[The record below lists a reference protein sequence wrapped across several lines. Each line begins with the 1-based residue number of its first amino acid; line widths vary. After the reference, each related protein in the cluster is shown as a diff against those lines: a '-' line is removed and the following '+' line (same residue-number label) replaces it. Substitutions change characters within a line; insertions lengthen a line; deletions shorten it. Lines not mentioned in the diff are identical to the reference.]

1 MSHAYWLRPGVRTL
15 SPKLVSVGSSLGEIR
30 TNSMTTARL
39 GDAVALPF
47 LPLPFRRVR
56 ASVRRLKTGMSA
68 FHRNANPSTLRNR
81 GALQAGVS
89 RSEYLRPIGTS
100 IPRRGGIGAE
110 PVGENAAA
118 SVMWRTHA
126 PGGCCGI
133 SAAEDAGAHIVL
145 AEPRSLDEAA
155 SGRAPRQGGTGTSS
169 DPRGCGERVG
179 VGSGED
185 AGTHHDTHY
194 PLR

>member
-1 MSHAYWLRPGVRTL
+1 MLLPCLFCLCHFDASALLSDALRPACR
-15 SPKLVSVGSSLGEIR
+15 P
-30 TNSMTTARL
+30 
-39 GDAVALPF
+39 P
-47 LPLPFRRVR
+47 
-56 ASVRRLKTGMSA
+56 TGT
-68 FHRNANPSTLRNR
+68 PT
-81 GALQAGVS
+81 
-89 RSEYLRPIGTS
+89 
-100 IPRRGGIGAE
+100 PRRCGIEGHSRPACPGQNICVPSKPRSLDEVASGRE
-110 PVGENAAA
+110 PVRENAAA
-118 SVMWRTHA
+118 SAMWRTHA

-179 VGSGED
+179 VGLGED